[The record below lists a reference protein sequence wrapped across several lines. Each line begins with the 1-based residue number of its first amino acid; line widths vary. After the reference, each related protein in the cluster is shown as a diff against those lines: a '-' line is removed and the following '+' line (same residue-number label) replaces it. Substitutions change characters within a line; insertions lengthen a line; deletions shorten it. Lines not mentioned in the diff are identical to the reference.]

1 MVKYNNYSKK
11 FKQEAFEEPVEMIEA
26 EPVEIIEAEPVEVE
40 SVIEPKVGIV
50 TDCFKLNVREAPSIE
65 SDVVCVLNLATEV
78 RVYEDESTED
88 FYKISTATSK
98 EGYCMK
104 KFIAI

>member
-1 MVKYNNYSKK
+1 MAKYNNYNKN
-11 FKQEAFEEPVEMIEA
+11 FKQEAFEEPVEVETVEPEA
-26 EPVEIIEAEPVEVE
+26 VEVE
-40 SVIEPKVGIV
+40 AVIEPKVGIV

-65 SDVVCVLNLATEV
+65 SDVICVLNLATEV